1 MLSISKLLGGG
12 ENYGDALRYS
22 PASRRSKH
30 GAGTGLGPVVVWNI
44 TRLCNLRC
52 RHCYAGASQHPG
64 GEELTGAEA
73 KKLITELAAF
83 KVPVLLLSGGEP
95 LLRQDIFKLASIAVD
110 EGIRVTLSTNGTLIT
125 RQIAQKIKEAGVSY
139 VGVSLDGLG
148 EVNDF
153 FRGVPGAFDQAL
165 AGIRECLAVGQK
177 VGLRFTLN
185 RYNTNELEN
194 IFKLI
199 ETENIPRA
207 CSYHLVYAGR
217 GAKLVNEDLTHEQS
231 RAALDLII
239 EKTLDFQRRGLE
251 KEILTVD
258 NHADGIYLYLK
269 LREREPTKA
278 KEAYT
283 LLVQNGGNR
292 SGIAIGAIDWEGFVL
307 ADQFTRTFSFG
318 NVRER
323 SFGDI
328 WKDESHPVLAA
339 LRNRRAYLKGRC
351 AGCGWL
357 NLCNGNLR
365 ARAEAFYGDF
375 WASDPAC
382 YLREE
387 EIDKGTVLL
396 TTENK
401 RDRT

>member
-12 ENYGDALRYS
+12 ENYGDTLRYS
-22 PASRRSKH
+22 PASRNSRH
-30 GAGTGLGPVVVWNI
+30 GAGAGLGPVVVWNI

-52 RHCYAGASQHPG
+52 RHCYAGAGQRPG
-64 GEELTGAEA
+64 GEELTTTEA
-73 KKLITELAAF
+73 KKLIADLAVF

-95 LLRQDIFKLASIAVD
+95 LMRQDIFELASIAVD
-110 EGIRVTLSTNGTLIT
+110 KGIRITLSSNGTLIT
-125 RQIAQKIKEAGVSY
+125 RQVAQKIKAAGVSY

-153 FRGVPGAFDQAL
+153 FRGVPGAFGQAL

-185 RYNTNELEN
+185 RYNVGELEN
-194 IFKLI
+194 IFNLVEK
-199 ETENIPRA
+199 ENIPRV
-207 CSYHLVYAGR
+207 CFYHLVYTGR
-217 GAKLVNEDLTHEQS
+217 GAKLVNDDLTHEQS

-269 LREREPTKA
+269 LKEKEPAKA
-278 KEAYT
+278 REAYA
-283 LLVQNGGNR
+283 LLAHNGGNR
-292 SGIAIGAIDWEGFVL
+292 SGIAIGAIDWDGLVR

-318 NVRER
+318 NVKER

-328 WKDESHPVLAA
+328 WRDDSHPVLKA
-339 LRNRRAYLKGRC
+339 LRNRRAHLKGRC
-351 AGCGWL
+351 ANCGWL

-387 EIDKGTVLL
+387 EIKMEVGS
-396 TTENK
+396 
-401 RDRT
+401 

>member
-12 ENYGDALRYS
+12 ENYGDTLRYS
-22 PASRRSKH
+22 PASRNSRH
-30 GAGTGLGPVVVWNI
+30 GAGAGLGPVVVWNI

-52 RHCYAGASQHPG
+52 RHCYAGAGQRPD
-64 GEELTGAEA
+64 GEELTTTEA
-73 KKLITELAAF
+73 KKLIADLAVF

-95 LLRQDIFKLASIAVD
+95 LMRQDIFELASIAVD
-110 EGIRVTLSTNGTLIT
+110 KGIRITLSSNGTLIT
-125 RQIAQKIKEAGVSY
+125 RQVAQKIKAAGVSY

-153 FRGVPGAFDQAL
+153 FRGVPGAFGQAL

-185 RYNTNELEN
+185 RYNIGELEN
-194 IFKLI
+194 IFNLV
-199 ETENIPRA
+199 ETENIPRV
-207 CSYHLVYAGR
+207 CFYHLVYTGR
-217 GAKLVNEDLTHEQS
+217 GAKLVNDDLTHEQS

-269 LREREPTKA
+269 LKEKEPAKA
-278 KEAYT
+278 REAYA
-283 LLVQNGGNR
+283 LLAHNGGNR
-292 SGIAIGAIDWEGFVL
+292 SGIAIGAIDWDGLVR

-318 NVRER
+318 NVKER

-328 WKDESHPVLAA
+328 WGDESHPVLKA
-339 LRNRRAYLKGRC
+339 LRNRRAHLKGRC
-351 AGCGWL
+351 ANCGWL

-387 EIDKGTVLL
+387 EIKMEVGS
-396 TTENK
+396 
-401 RDRT
+401 